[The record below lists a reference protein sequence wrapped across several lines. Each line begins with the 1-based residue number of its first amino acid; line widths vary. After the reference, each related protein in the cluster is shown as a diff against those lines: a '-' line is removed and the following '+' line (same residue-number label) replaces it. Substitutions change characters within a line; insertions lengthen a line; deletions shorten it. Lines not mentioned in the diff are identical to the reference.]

1 MSHSS
6 PNTPIE
12 GNRRRESPVADLV
25 SVTRVKDSIGI
36 AFKINPSNKK
46 TLKKMSIHM
55 NTVTKSRPP
64 LHPSTRVTIS
74 KSEEESILEIVQDI
88 LDENGNTNMKKHKTT
103 INVEALKENDKI
115 KEVLEVLEI
124 TPKEFD
130 KIINDTEPILT
141 GKNKTVQALDKDKLY
156 LVLVNVDRVSKKKKK
171 SLDKGGSKQKLH
183 LIKHSRIRHSRIR
196 HSRIRHSRRTS
207 KKIYK

>member
-6 PNTPIE
+6 PNVSRNTP
-12 GNRRRESPVADLV
+12 
-25 SVTRVKDSIGI
+25 TIGI
-36 AFKINPSNKK
+36 AFKTNPSNKK

-64 LHPSTRVTIS
+64 LHPNTIS